1 MFVVIRELLRLKN
14 CYLMVFSQLFLLFGA
29 STLVGGQIVD
39 LLLPG
44 FQGRQLEVTIL
55 AQVRLFISPRVRFD

>member
-1 MFVVIRELLRLKN
+1 
-14 CYLMVFSQLFLLFGA
+14 MVFSQLFLLFGA
-29 STLVGGQIVD
+29 STLVGGQMVD

-44 FQGRQLEVTIL
+44 FQGRQLEATIL